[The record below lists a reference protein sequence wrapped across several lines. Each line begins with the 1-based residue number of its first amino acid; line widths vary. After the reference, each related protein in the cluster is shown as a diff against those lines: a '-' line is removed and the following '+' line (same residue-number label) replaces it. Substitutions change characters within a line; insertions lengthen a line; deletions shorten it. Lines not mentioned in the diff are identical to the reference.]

1 MRDKEQE
8 TLENTF
14 AQINAY
20 DLIFLLPM
28 AWLFSYLPVHGLWSI
43 VVNLFIIIFVGIGL
57 FYVTHTLVEE
67 AKKRKKRR

>member
-8 TLENTF
+8 TLEHTF
-14 AQINAY
+14 AQINTY

-28 AWLFSYLPVHGLWSI
+28 AWLFSYLPVNGLGSI

-57 FYVTHTLVEE
+57 FHVTHTLVE
-67 AKKRKKRR
+67 AGKRRKRK